1 MASDRSRKGGGKE
14 TSLASPYQLT
24 YSYGDQN
31 AGIVQGDGAD
41 WFGPL
46 NPMNPTAPPDVEG
59 RRFDFPSGY
68 NLAQQPR
75 AYEPIG
81 FFQLR
86 ALADSYD
93 LLRLVIET
101 RKDQIS
107 RLRWNVVPRDWKR
120 KKDEDVRRRCREIEN
135 FFIRP
140 DGKHFWD
147 EWLRM
152 VLEDLLVLDA
162 PTLYRR
168 RTLDGKLYSLEI
180 MDGST
185 IKLVIDDW
193 GRQPTDPEVPAYQ
206 QVLKGMPAVDYSYDQ
221 LLYKPRNRR
230 SHKVYGYSPVE
241 QIIMTV
247 NIALRRQVFQLN
259 YFTEGNVP
267 EALIGVPET
276 WGPDQIKQFQ
286 DWFDSIL
293 QGNLAERR
301 RARFVPAA
309 IGKTYIE
316 TKGTELFGKAEEW
329 LARVTCFAF
338 SIPAQ
343 PFVAMM
349 NRNTA
354 ETAAEEAA
362 MEGLAPMQNWIKSL
376 IDTVILDDFKYED
389 LEFRWQEDEEIDP
402 TKKQVVI
409 SGYTGDGLM
418 SLNEGRV
425 RLGLDPDPDPIFDKL
440 MMRTSMGYID
450 IAAGPI
456 PTTAQTEAGDDQTRT
471 DETRQPADDGQSST
485 VTSED
490 DVQAQALNGAQVT
503 ALQALIISAS
513 NGEIPVD
520 SLEPIILA
528 AFPLLTAEQVS
539 NIVAPIKARPTSTPK
554 TPTDGGEETVE
565 SLADAS
571 ETEKAVVEDEA
582 ELEEVVEERD
592 VPYVD
597 PERPAAKKK
606 TTELSSVLASLL
618 SAQAD
623 RVAELFLEAA
633 PPVDKVAKAD
643 WIDDLIAAIQAD
655 FEAVIDQVQESLAS
669 VFGDSGREAVA
680 QIGPSDEAQLVRQVN
695 AASVKWASTRVG
707 DLITGIDETTRQLI
721 RTTIAEGLNAGKS
734 AEEIADDLRQ
744 SYAFSAERAELIAET
759 EVARANSYGAL
770 DGYKKAQE
778 AGVQVRKSWLRL
790 EDACPVCQENEEA
803 GDIDIDEAFP
813 SGDLAPPAHP
823 NCRCVIVPKVG
834 D

>member
-1 MASDRSRKGGGKE
+1 MASDRSRKGGGNE
-14 TSLASPYQLT
+14 VSLATPYQVT
-24 YSYGDQN
+24 YSYGNRD
-31 AGIVQGDGAD
+31 AGIVRGDGAD

-46 NPMNPTAPPDVEG
+46 NPMNPTAPAEVAG

-68 NLAQQPR
+68 NLVQTPR
-75 AYEPIG
+75 AYEAVG
-81 FFQLR
+81 FYQLR
-86 ALADSYD
+86 QLADSYD

-107 RLRWNVVPRDWKR
+107 RLKWNVTPRDWK
-120 KKDEDVRRRCREIEN
+120 KKRDDDTRQRCLEVEK

-140 DGKHFWD
+140 DRKHFWD

-168 RTLDGKLYSLEI
+168 RTLEGKLYALDI

-193 GRQPTDPEVPAYQ
+193 GRTPTEPDVPAYQ
-206 QVLKGMPAVDYSYDQ
+206 QVLKGLPAVDYTYDE

-230 SHKVYGYSPVE
+230 SHKIYGYSPVE

-247 NIALRRQVFQLN
+247 NIALRRQIFQLN
-259 YFTEGNVP
+259 YFTEGNIP

-276 WGPDQIKQFQ
+276 WGPDQIRQFQ
-286 DWFDSIL
+286 DWFDGVL

-362 MEGLAPMQNWIKSL
+362 MEGLAPLQNWIKGL
-376 IDTVILDDFKYED
+376 VDTVILDDFGYDD

-402 TKKQVVI
+402 TKKQIVL

-418 SLNEGRV
+418 SLNEGRI
-425 RLGLDPDPDPIFDKL
+425 RMGLDPDPDPMFDKL
-440 MMRTSMGYID
+440 LMRTSMGYID

-456 PTTAQTEAGDDQTRT
+456 PTTAQTAAGEGQPKPDDLAGS
-471 DETRQPADDGQSST
+471 DPVLPAG
-485 VTSED
+485 E
-490 DVQAQALNGAQVT
+490 DVQAQALNGAQVA
-503 ALQALIISAS
+503 ALQALLVSAS
-513 NGEIPVD
+513 TGEIPVD
-520 SLEPIILA
+520 SLEPTILA
-528 AFPLLTAEQVS
+528 AFPLLTPEQVAQ
-539 NIVAPIKARPTSTPK
+539 IVAPIKNRPVQPPKEESTIEAVAGS
-554 TPTDGGEETVE
+554 DGPV
-565 SLADAS
+565 
-571 ETEKAVVEDEA
+571 KAVAEDEQ
-582 ELEEVVEERD
+582 ELKEEVREEG

-597 PERPAAKKK
+597 PERKEVKDQ
-606 TTELSSVLASLL
+606 TSSLSDTLASVFA
-618 SAQAD
+618 SQAD
-623 RVAELFLEAA
+623 RVVELFSQVVPDLTATKADAPDWVEEFLVALEA
-633 PPVDKVAKAD
+633 
-643 WIDDLIAAIQAD
+643 DLRI
-655 FEAVIDQVQESLAS
+655 VIDNLEPPLTE
-669 VFGDSGREAVA
+669 VFGDSGRKAVA
-680 QIGPSDEAQLVRQVN
+680 QIGPDDEAQLVRQVN
-695 AASVKWASTRVG
+695 AAAVKWSSTRVA
-707 DLITGIDETTRQLI
+707 DLVSGIDETTKQLI
-721 RTTIAEGLNAGKS
+721 RTTITEGLGSGKS
-734 AEEIADDLRQ
+734 AEEIAESLRQ

-759 EVARANSYGAL
+759 ETARANSYGAL
-770 DGYKKAQE
+770 EGYKKAQE
-778 AGVQVRKSWLRL
+778 AGLQVKKSWLRL

-803 GDIDIDEAFP
+803 GEIEVDEAFP

-823 NCRCVIVPKVG
+823 HCRCVIVPKVVG
-834 D
+834 DGE